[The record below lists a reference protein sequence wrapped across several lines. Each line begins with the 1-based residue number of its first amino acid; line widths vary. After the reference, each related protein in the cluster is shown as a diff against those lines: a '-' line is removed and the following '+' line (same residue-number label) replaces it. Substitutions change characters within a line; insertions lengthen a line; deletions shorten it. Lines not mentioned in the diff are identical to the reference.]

1 MAALDVM
8 RRYLEAAKQGD
19 WETASGFFADDIL
32 FQIPGRSRFSGEQR
46 GKSAAMDYIR
56 TARELSH
63 DADVELEVIDML
75 ASDERVALL
84 VRERFRRSDGV
95 LDIRRANVYR
105 IRDEQIVEVRIF
117 EADQYEVDEM
127 FARAATG

>member
-19 WETASGFFADDIL
+19 WETASGLFADDIL

-46 GKSAAMDYIR
+46 GKAAVMDYIS

>member
-19 WETASGFFADDIL
+19 WETASSLFADDIL

-46 GKSAAMDYIR
+46 GKAAAMEYIS

-84 VRERFRRSDGV
+84 VRERFRLGDGV

-127 FARAATG
+127 FARAAAG